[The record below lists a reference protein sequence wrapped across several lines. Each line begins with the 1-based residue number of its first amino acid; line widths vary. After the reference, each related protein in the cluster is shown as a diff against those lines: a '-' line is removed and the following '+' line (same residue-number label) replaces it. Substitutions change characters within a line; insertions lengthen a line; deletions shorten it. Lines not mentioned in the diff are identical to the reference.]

1 MKAILS
7 IEELRQKIVHPKTR
21 IAMDE
26 VLSCF
31 YSNNLRSAVVM
42 LYSTVVSDL
51 YYKLLDLKN
60 LYEDKGAIAI
70 INEIEKEKK
79 TNPKSSTW
87 ESIMPQRCLEKNKII
102 RTDDVVHYESL
113 QKERNLC
120 AHPVIDD
127 NDDLYRPNSAYVQGL
142 IINMLQGLLCKPSF
156 ISKDLFN
163 IFINDIEYV
172 SNSLMDDDKVVKYI
186 EAKYLN
192 KIDNPQEEYLLFKP
206 LWKIVFLLENEECNK
221 NRIVNYKVLLK
232 MMERHKDFFL
242 YQIHT
247 IPADFFTDRSRTEL
261 SEKNIMTSRWGLLI
275 QFLNKYPQV
284 QDAILPEFNITLEQI
299 IKENSTLSYIA
310 LYNKSN
316 QLEHILTCV
325 KNRQTITNSGILYLN
340 KVILDN
346 YSHEIYQDFTIT
358 LYGHACSYD
367 RANWIFNSIIASVI
381 GTFTSDQLRTL
392 LEYMNENGQ
401 IYDSYAFPNA
411 CRMIKERLDVI
422 DSKFDFTPYEKCAPY
437 LK

>member
-60 LYEDKGAIAI
+60 LYKDKGAITI

-102 RTDDVVHYESL
+102 HADDVVHYESL

-206 LWKIVFLLENEECNK
+206 LWKIVFLLEDEECNK

-242 YQIHT
+242 HQIHT

-261 SEKNIMTSRWGLLI
+261 SEKNIMTSRWGVLI

-310 LYNKSN
+310 LYNKGN
-316 QLEHILTCV
+316 QFEHILTCI
-325 KNRQTITNSGILYLN
+325 KHRQHICFSGILYLSDFI
-340 KVILDN
+340 KSN
-346 YSHEIYQDFTIT
+346 YSLEEYNNFAIT
-358 LYGHACSYD
+358 MYGYSYNFEL
-367 RANWIFNSIIASVI
+367 ANWIFNFIIASVI

-392 LEYMNENGQ
+392 LEYMNKNGQ

-411 CRMIKERLDVI
+411 CRMIKERLNTI
-422 DSKFDFTPYEKCAPY
+422 DSKFDFTPYEKCAPHMG
-437 LK
+437 

>member
-1 MKAILS
+1 MKTILS

-42 LYSTVVSDL
+42 LYSTVISDL

-102 RTDDVVHYESL
+102 RTKDFLHYESL

-127 NDDLYRPNSAYVQGL
+127 QDDLYRPNAAYVQGL

-156 ISKDLFN
+156 ISKDLFK
-163 IFINDIEYV
+163 IFIIDIEYA
-172 SNSLMDDDKVVKYI
+172 SNSLVDEDKVVTYI

-206 LWKIVFLLENEECNK
+206 LWKIVFLLENEKCNK

-232 MMERHKDFFL
+232 MMARHQDFFST
-242 YQIHT
+242 QIH
-247 IPADFFTDRSRTEL
+247 IDSASFFTETPQTYSQAIDIL
-261 SEKNIMTSRWGLLI
+261 YSRWGLLI
-275 QFLNKYPQV
+275 QFLNKYPQIK
-284 QDAILPEFNITLEQI
+284 DAIPADFNISLEKK
-299 IKENSTLSYIA
+299 IKDDTTLSYIS
-310 LYNKSN
+310 LYDKEDK
-316 QLEHILTCV
+316 LGYILTCIENKQV
-325 KNRQTITNSGILYLN
+325 ISTSGILYLN
-340 KVILDN
+340 DVIKNN
-346 YSHEIYQDFTIT
+346 YSQEIYRDFVIK
-358 LYGHACSYD
+358 LYGYSYNFD
-367 RANWIFNSIIASVI
+367 RANWSFNFIIKPLI
-381 GTFTSDQLRTL
+381 DGLTSDNLRTL
-392 LEYMNENGQ
+392 LEYMNENSQ
-401 IYDSYAFPNA
+401 IYDSYAFQDA
-411 CRMIKERLDVI
+411 CRMIKERLNTI
-422 DSKFDFTPYEKCAPY
+422 DSKFDFTPYEKCAPHMG
-437 LK
+437 

>member
-87 ESIMPQRCLEKNKII
+87 ESIMPQRCIEKNKII
-102 RTDDVVHYESL
+102 RTEDFLHYESL

-127 NDDLYRPNSAYVQGL
+127 QDDLYRPNVAYVQGL

-172 SNSLMDDDKVVKYI
+172 SNSLMDEDKVVKYI

-206 LWKIVFLLENEECNK
+206 LWKIVFLLEDEECNK

-242 YQIHT
+242 HQIHT
-247 IPADFFTDRSRTEL
+247 TSTYFFT
-261 SEKNIMTSRWGLLI
+261 EKSPNNLLIADIMNSRWGLLI
-275 QFLNKYPQV
+275 QFLNEYPQI
-284 QDAILPEFNITLEQI
+284 QGSMPPEFNITLEQNI
-299 IKENSTLSYIA
+299 GRNSTLLYIA
-310 LYNKSN
+310 LYNKDN
-316 QLEHILTCV
+316 KFEHILTCI
-325 KNRQTITNSGILYLN
+325 KHRQYISFSGVLYLSDFI
-340 KVILDN
+340 KTN
-346 YSHEIYQDFTIT
+346 YSLEEYNNFAIT
-358 LYGHACSYD
+358 LYGYSYNFEH
-367 RANWIFNSIIASVI
+367 ANWIFNSIVKPLIDTLI
-381 GTFTSDQLRTL
+381 SDQLRTL
-392 LEYMNENGQ
+392 LEYMNNNGQ
-401 IYDSYAFPNA
+401 IYGSYAFPNA
-411 CRMIKERLDVI
+411 CHMIKARLDAI
-422 DSKFDFTPYEKCAPY
+422 DSKFNFTPYDKCAPY